1 MTHERKF
8 VAFFQPLDQV
18 LVAFPG
24 EVLTESHIV
33 EFATLT
39 LLSK

>member
-1 MTHERKF
+1 MHERKF
-8 VAFFQPLDQV
+8 VVFFQPLDQV
-18 LVAFPG
+18 LVAFLG
-24 EVLTESHIV
+24 EVLTESLTV